1 MEKINILYLD
11 DEINNLQSFKAKYRT
26 EYSIF
31 IANNV
36 QEAYYILEKNPQ
48 IQIIISDQRM
58 PDMTGSLFF
67 ESILIK
73 YPDPIRILLT
83 GYSDLASVIDAINKG
98 QIFRYLEK
106 PWNDYEMKMAIEN
119 AFQFYFINNQLKSN
133 NKELL
138 KTNEELK
145 RFAYS
150 ASHDLKAPVKTM
162 LGILK
167 LAKKEVD
174 ADNELLKLLGE
185 SVKKLDYFINNIIDY
200 YKNTSSEKLY
210 SEIDFNKII
219 DSFKEEAQ
227 NSKNHYLEDIDL
239 TVSITENSRFISDEF
254 RLNVI
259 ISYLL
264 SNAIKYQKKEEPNK
278 KISISIISSTKTVK
292 IKITDNGIGIADKYK
307 ENIYKMFF
315 RGTTQSKGSGIGL
328 YIVKETINK
337 LNGSI
342 EVVSKENEGTS
353 FEIELPNELTMV
365 KTSTK

>member
-31 IANNV
+31 LANNV
-36 QEAYYILEKNPQ
+36 QEAYYILENNPL
-48 IQIIISDQRM
+48 IQIVISDQRM
-58 PDMTGSLFF
+58 PDMTGALFF

-83 GYSDLASVIDAINKG
+83 GYSDLSSVIEAINKG
-98 QIFRYLEK
+98 QIFRYIEK
-106 PWNDYEMKMAIEN
+106 PWNDYEMQMAIEN
-119 AFQFYFINNQLKSN
+119 AFQFYFVNHQLKSS

-138 KTNEELK
+138 KINEELN

-167 LAKKEVD
+167 LAQREGNT
-174 ADNELLKLLGE
+174 DNELLALLGE
-185 SVKKLDYFINNIIDY
+185 SVKKLDYFIGNIIDY
-200 YKNTSSEKLY
+200 YKNTRHDQLNN
-210 SEIDFNKII
+210 EIDFNKII
-219 DSFKEEAQ
+219 KDSIETIKEFQ
-227 NSKNHYLEDIDL
+227 NSSLKDIDL
-239 TVSITENSRFISDEF
+239 TVSITQNCPFISDEF
-254 RLNVI
+254 RLNII

-264 SNAIKYQKKEEPNK
+264 SNAIKYQKKDEHNK
-278 KISISIISSTKTVK
+278 KISISIKVLAK
-292 IKITDNGIGIADKYK
+292 LAEIKITDNGIGIADKYK
-307 ENIYKMFF
+307 ERIYKMFF

-328 YIVKETINK
+328 YIVKETIEK

-342 EVVSKENEGTS
+342 NVISTEGEGTS
-353 FEIELPNELTMV
+353 FEIELPNEFSTI
-365 KTSTK
+365 KTT